1 MGAVKIPAGLL
12 ERAEEIPGLAERVAR
27 FIKFEVAQF
36 EKRQKR
42 FRPET
47 LALVARARTN
57 AEEKRAAGVDL
68 EDEKTAFV
76 NRLDEM
82 VASKEN

>member
-1 MGAVKIPAGLL
+1 
-12 ERAEEIPGLAERVAR
+12 
-27 FIKFEVAQF
+27 
-36 EKRQKR
+36 
-42 FRPET
+42 
-47 LALVARARTN
+47 LVARARTN

-82 VASKEN
+82 VASKER